1 MYGFELYKLS
11 SSSGQTFDH
20 SLDQSIPTKRLR
32 ENFGIAS
39 SWRKQ
44 FQFHRPPPHP
54 PRLRTWVTSAKALG
68 KWRATMIS
76 GNIAS
81 MLYVSD
87 LDSCADEKQAR
98 FRLSDLFAEP
108 WQGCAARPR
117 RVVHFDGLER
127 SASDVDLHT

>member
-54 PRLRTWVTSAKALG
+54 PRLRTWVTSAKAL
-68 KWRATMIS
+68 
-76 GNIAS
+76 
-81 MLYVSD
+81 
-87 LDSCADEKQAR
+87 DEKQAR